1 MALHGNHLMMKP
13 DFADARIKLPRERK
27 HIADVEAAISSF
39 LKEDFYHLRL
49 EKRHEFNEL
58 ILDSLHQPNKDINA
72 LVGDAISNLRSVL
85 DYVAVAIVSPVTGNS
100 ESIGFPFADN
110 AKGFAGEV
118 TKRSIGLFASTLVDH
133 FIDEVQAYRGGKG
146 ETYWILNKLRNID
159 KHRLLISTVN
169 IAGVY
174 ITAKMG
180 GMMMEDCF
188 FGSTEGQSTNM
199 ILFPAGLV
207 IDFAYKPR
215 PAFEVRL
222 SEPPFIER
230 TPVVDFLNKAARDIE
245 NLLSA
250 LSSI

>member
-1 MALHGNHLMMKP
+1 M
-13 DFADARIKLPRERK
+13 
-27 HIADVEAAISSF
+27 
-39 LKEDFYHLRL
+39 
-49 EKRHEFNEL
+49 
-58 ILDSLHQPNKDINA
+58 
-72 LVGDAISNLRSVL
+72 
-85 DYVAVAIVSPVTGNS
+85 DYVAVAIVSPVTGS
-100 ESIGFPFADN
+100 ADSIGFPFADN

-118 TKRSIGLFASTLVDH
+118 TKKSIGLFAGTLVDH

-180 GMMMEDCF
+180 GLMMEDCF

-199 ILFPAGLV
+199 IVFPAGLV
-207 IDFAYKPR
+207 MDFAHKPR
-215 PAFEVRL
+215 PAFKIRL

-230 TPVVDFLNKAARDIE
+230 TPVIDFLNKAARDIE

-250 LSSI
+250 LSLI